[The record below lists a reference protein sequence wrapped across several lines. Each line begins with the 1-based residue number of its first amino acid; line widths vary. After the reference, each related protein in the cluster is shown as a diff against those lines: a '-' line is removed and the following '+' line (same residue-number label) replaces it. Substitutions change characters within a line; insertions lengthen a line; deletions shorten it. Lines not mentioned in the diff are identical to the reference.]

1 MGGQRGLQRGDI
13 HDTWWP
19 SPGES
24 LMALES
30 AGRGLGREQAEL
42 AGKDPLHWPAVPGH
56 SPPSGTGVCGLCS
69 GSQSAHQ
76 ACSPPCHPRPSCAY
90 LARGSTSTA
99 LLWASGRLSGTCRLS
114 VHSWTWQGA
123 VPCDGVPHK
132 HAVRPLAVVVTS
144 AIHGPTEKPALSH
157 GGGATPHQREGAPA
171 QATGLT
177 SALGFSLCPDG
188 PTSPRTKSRR

>member
-13 HDTWWP
+13 RDTWWP

-69 GSQSAHQ
+69 GSRSAHQ

-99 LLWASGRLSGTCRLS
+99 LLWASGRLSGTCRCLS
-114 VHSWTWQGA
+114 TAGL
-123 VPCDGVPHK
+123 GK
-132 HAVRPLAVVVTS
+132 
-144 AIHGPTEKPALSH
+144 
-157 GGGATPHQREGAPA
+157 A
-171 QATGLT
+171 QFPVMGSLT
-177 SALGFSLCPDG
+177 SMLCGHWQLWLHLPSMGLRRSQPSAMGEG
-188 PTSPRTKSRR
+188 PPRTKGKGLLPKPPA